1 MNNNLLTV
9 NRKKENIRKI
19 VVIGIMSAVSAV
31 LMMLSFNIP
40 IMPSFIKMDF
50 SELPALITAFS
61 IGPISGILVCLIKN
75 LINLPFS
82 TTAGVGELSN
92 FVLGV
97 CLVLPAGLIYKKMK
111 SRKGALIGSVLGSLI
126 MALLSIPW
134 NYFITYPAY
143 INILNFPLE
152 AILKMYKAI
161 NPNVDGL
168 MQALLIFNL
177 PYTFC
182 KGIIISLLTFFL
194 YKKLSPIIKGKK
206 ERKKDKIEKNT

>member
-1 MNNNLLTV
+1 MSSNSLNINK
-9 NRKKENIRKI
+9 RKENIRKLC
-19 VVIGIMSAVSAV
+19 VIGIMSAVSAV

-61 IGPISGILVCLIKN
+61 IGPIAGVIVCLLKN

-97 CLVLPAGLIYKKMK
+97 ALVLPAGLIYKKMK
-111 SRKGALIGSVLGSLI
+111 TRAGALIGSSIGSLI
-126 MALLSIPW
+126 MAVFSIPW
-134 NYFITYPAY
+134 NYFVTYPAY
-143 INILNFPLE
+143 VKILNFPLE
-152 AILKMYKAI
+152 AILGMYRAI
-161 NPNVDGL
+161 NPNVNGL
-168 MQALLIFNL
+168 LQALLIFNL

-182 KGIIISLLTFFL
+182 KGLVISLLTFLL
-194 YKKLSPIIKGKK
+194 YKRLSPIIKGKK
-206 ERKKDKIEKNT
+206 KEKKRETEKKT